1 MVQGSREAIVNAV
14 FRIARKNPNQRE
26 ITMAEIAK
34 EAGIS
39 RQAIYQKQFSNVEEI
54 FDYIHR
60 SMTDEVFEVFK
71 TSITNPKNH
80 SIYEAVAKDIIPSVY
95 QKRDQA
101 YVFYHT
107 SLDTGIFTFLEEH
120 YIDLLEYATI
130 DITNRGP
137 FSNKSMMRIVINYIF
152 SIVGE
157 WIAEDFPDPPEVF
170 AKKFLDLMESSPK
183 DLIDARPAPDK
194 K

>member
-14 FRIARKNPNQRE
+14 FRIASKNPKKRE
-26 ITMAEIAK
+26 LTMAEIAK

-39 RQAIYQKQFSNVEEI
+39 RQAIYQKHFANVKEI
-54 FDYIHR
+54 FNYIHR
-60 SMTDEVFEVFK
+60 SMTDEVFATFK

-80 SIYEAVAKDIIPSVY
+80 SIYEAVANDIIPLVY
-95 QKRDQA
+95 QKRDRV

-107 SLDTGIFTFLEEH
+107 SLDTGVSNFLEAH
-120 YIDLLEYATI
+120 YVDLLEHAAIEI
-130 DITNRGP
+130 DNKGP

-194 K
+194 N